1 MRPHPNPTTD
11 GTTSGTTSTSGDR
24 KRLIPESSLDDL
36 FQGVSVVVGDQG
48 SCDWLA
54 GVVVVPDRGGQGQD
68 ALQHARDHACRG
80 VPTVAFQVE
89 LAFEGVVDR
98 LDDLPQRAEQVRAG
112 PVGFALASRAQQ
124 PHALLGQRGFER
136 AAEVVLVG
144 DEGLVGPGGQQ
155 GRVGGKDAQQDL
167 PFVGLGAGKRE
178 ADRQA
183 VQRAD
188 QVQAQPPEVAAV
200 AGAVAV
206 FGPSGQ
212 LGAVGGLGRPAALH
226 GGGVAYPHVIGPP
239 GRVAGQHADGPLE
252 QAGGC
257 PQALVVAGLAGQV
270 GKQVAQ
276 VPPGVAQPARL
287 GGKPQQGLHDRQGD
301 QLGVGELG
309 LYPHAWPPWG
319 QVGCLLQ
326 QVVDGDVQCGGE
338 GVQVGVHRASRL
350 DVGFQRR
357 SWAPSCHPASP
368 QPSLGINRLGLV
380 GVVVAALAI
389 WHRPEPIGP
398 DEPRWWA
405 VTVAAAAVG
414 AVGLAWQVAA
424 GAATADGPGPGAVGA
439 FLSASPA
446 TGRRLLVELVLLGA
460 MAALVWWRVRR
471 GRRPGLGALAL
482 AAGAVVTLALG
493 AHDTGL
499 APRWLFLPLE
509 VVHLLAVGVWIGG
522 LAVLALTARRAKLE
536 AVRRFSVL
544 ALRAVLVVAVT
555 GIWQGLAQV
564 SSRAALT
571 GTDYGRVLAVKAT
584 AFLVVLGLAAVA
596 RFRLLPRASADAVAG
611 ETPGGLRRLLAI
623 EATGGA
629 VVVLVAALLANTVP
643 AGEVLAAA
651 TAARV
656 RGGVQAQ
663 QLEAGPLRLQVG
675 LEPGT
680 VGRNLLQVQVT
691 DRGGRLVDG
700 LARIDLTIA
709 DQAGRAAP
717 ASVRATRV
725 APATYRAATDAFAL
739 PGAWRVGVAVPGAAP
754 GLAARFAVA
763 AAPATSGTPPPDPP
777 DALVLGGRAGSALVG
792 LTAMAAGSVLVVRVR
807 GGLGIPPA
815 VAPRP
820 LRVRGPDGH
829 PLAVEAV
836 LPNKG
841 PARFALPWP
850 LARPAPGRLRAADR
864 ALAASRS
871 FRIHEVLDGGLG
883 TVYRTDYVLA
893 APSRFRS
900 HTASPASSGDV
911 VWIANDRWIRDG
923 AGPWKHEHTPGLEIR
938 FPARNWSDQEGNV
951 VDLGPASW
959 HGVPVE
965 VLAFVDAN
973 VAYHRLWVDHA
984 NRILHE
990 RMDAPGHFMDRDYT
1004 AYGASVTITAP
1015 K

>member
-1 MRPHPNPTTD
+1 MQA
-11 GTTSGTTSTSGDR
+11 G
-24 KRLIPESSLDDL
+24 
-36 FQGVSVVVGDQG
+36 SVPVRRRGRI
-48 SCDWLA
+48 
-54 GVVVVPDRGGQGQD
+54 VP
-68 ALQHARDHACRG
+68 
-80 VPTVAFQVE
+80 
-89 LAFEGVVDR
+89 
-98 LDDLPQRAEQVRAG
+98 
-112 PVGFALASRAQQ
+112 
-124 PHALLGQRGFER
+124 
-136 AAEVVLVG
+136 
-144 DEGLVGPGGQQ
+144 
-155 GRVGGKDAQQDL
+155 
-167 PFVGLGAGKRE
+167 
-178 ADRQA
+178 
-183 VQRAD
+183 
-188 QVQAQPPEVAAV
+188 AAV
-200 AGAVAV
+200 ALLVGSWLLAAAPAAAHALVVGSNPQAGARIARAPAELRVAFSEAV
-206 FGPSGQ
+206 RPLGPGLTLQGPSGGQ
-212 LGAVGGLGRPAALH
+212 VRLGPVRHPDGRPEVLAATLPTLGDGSYLAGWRSVSADDGHLEAGSFAFAVGTGSGPVTSPAPSQL
-226 GGGVAYPHVIGPP
+226 PTPWQ
-239 GRVAGQHADGPLE
+239 VAGRWLE
-252 QAGGC
+252 TAG
-257 PQALVVAGLAGQV
+257 V
-270 GKQVAQ
+270 
-276 VPPGVAQPARL
+276 
-287 GGKPQQGLHDRQGD
+287 
-301 QLGVGELG
+301 
-309 LYPHAWPPWG
+309 
-319 QVGCLLQ
+319 
-326 QVVDGDVQCGGE
+326 
-338 GVQVGVHRASRL
+338 
-350 DVGFQRR
+350 
-357 SWAPSCHPASP
+357 
-368 QPSLGINRLGLV
+368 LGLV
-380 GVVVAALAI
+380 G
-389 WHRPEPIGP
+389 
-398 DEPRWWA
+398 
-405 VTVAAAAVG
+405 
-414 AVGLAWQVAA
+414 
-424 GAATADGPGPGAVGA
+424 
-439 FLSASPA
+439 
-446 TGRRLLVELVLLGA
+446 
-460 MAALVWWRVRR
+460 
-471 GRRPGLGALAL
+471 
-482 AAGAVVTLALG
+482 
-493 AHDTGL
+493 
-499 APRWLFLPLE
+499 
-509 VVHLLAVGVWIGG
+509 
-522 LAVLALTARRAKLE
+522 LALTARRAKLE

-571 GTDYGRVLAVKAT
+571 GTDYGRVLAVKA
-584 AFLVVLGLAAVA
+584 AGFLAVLSLAAVA

-611 ETPGGLRRLLAI
+611 GTPGGLRRLLAI

-651 TAARV
+651 SAARV

-691 DRGGRLVDG
+691 DPSGRLVDG
-700 LARIDLTIA
+700 LARIDLIIA

-739 PGAWRVGVAVPGAAP
+739 PGGWRVGVAVPGAAP
-754 GLAARFAVA
+754 GLAARFAIA

-829 PLAVEAV
+829 PLAALVQPCGDGCAEAFLTTPAGGPLAVEAV

-841 PARFALPWP
+841 TARFALPWP

-1015 K
+1015 Q

>member
-1 MRPHPNPTTD
+1 MQA
-11 GTTSGTTSTSGDR
+11 G
-24 KRLIPESSLDDL
+24 
-36 FQGVSVVVGDQG
+36 SVPVRRRGRI
-48 SCDWLA
+48 
-54 GVVVVPDRGGQGQD
+54 VP
-68 ALQHARDHACRG
+68 
-80 VPTVAFQVE
+80 
-89 LAFEGVVDR
+89 
-98 LDDLPQRAEQVRAG
+98 
-112 PVGFALASRAQQ
+112 
-124 PHALLGQRGFER
+124 
-136 AAEVVLVG
+136 
-144 DEGLVGPGGQQ
+144 
-155 GRVGGKDAQQDL
+155 
-167 PFVGLGAGKRE
+167 
-178 ADRQA
+178 
-183 VQRAD
+183 
-188 QVQAQPPEVAAV
+188 AAV
-200 AGAVAV
+200 ALLVGSWLLAAAPAAAHALVVGSNPQAGARIARAPAELRVAFSEAV
-206 FGPSGQ
+206 RPLGPGLTLQGPSGGQ
-212 LGAVGGLGRPAALH
+212 VRLGSVRHPDGRPEVLAATLPTLGDGSYLAGWRIVSADDGHLEAGSFAFAVGTGSGPVTSPAPSQL
-226 GGGVAYPHVIGPP
+226 PTPWQ
-239 GRVAGQHADGPLE
+239 VAGRWLE
-252 QAGGC
+252 TAG
-257 PQALVVAGLAGQV
+257 V
-270 GKQVAQ
+270 
-276 VPPGVAQPARL
+276 
-287 GGKPQQGLHDRQGD
+287 
-301 QLGVGELG
+301 
-309 LYPHAWPPWG
+309 
-319 QVGCLLQ
+319 
-326 QVVDGDVQCGGE
+326 
-338 GVQVGVHRASRL
+338 
-350 DVGFQRR
+350 
-357 SWAPSCHPASP
+357 
-368 QPSLGINRLGLV
+368 LGLV

-405 VTVAAAAVG
+405 LTVAAAAVG

-424 GAATADGPGPGAVGA
+424 GAATVGGLGPGAVGA

-460 MAALVWWRVRR
+460 TAALVWWRVRN

-499 APRWLFLPLE
+499 APRWLFLPL
-509 VVHLLAVGVWIGG
+509 AV
-522 LAVLALTARRAKLE
+522 
-536 AVRRFSVL
+536 
-544 ALRAVLVVAVT
+544 
-555 GIWQGLAQV
+555 
-564 SSRAALT
+564 
-571 GTDYGRVLAVKAT
+571 
-584 AFLVVLGLAAVA
+584 VA

-651 TAARV
+651 SAARV

-691 DRGGRLVDG
+691 DPSGRLVDG

-739 PGAWRVGVAVPGAAP
+739 PGGWRVGVAVPGAAP
-754 GLAARFAVA
+754 GLAARFAIA

-829 PLAVEAV
+829 PLAALVQPCGDGCAEAFLTTPAGGPLAVEAV

-841 PARFALPWP
+841 TARFALPWP

-911 VWIANDRWIRDG
+911 VWIANDRWIRDS

-1015 K
+1015 Q

>member
-1 MRPHPNPTTD
+1 MQA
-11 GTTSGTTSTSGDR
+11 G
-24 KRLIPESSLDDL
+24 
-36 FQGVSVVVGDQG
+36 SVPVRRRGRI
-48 SCDWLA
+48 
-54 GVVVVPDRGGQGQD
+54 VP
-68 ALQHARDHACRG
+68 
-80 VPTVAFQVE
+80 
-89 LAFEGVVDR
+89 
-98 LDDLPQRAEQVRAG
+98 
-112 PVGFALASRAQQ
+112 
-124 PHALLGQRGFER
+124 
-136 AAEVVLVG
+136 
-144 DEGLVGPGGQQ
+144 
-155 GRVGGKDAQQDL
+155 
-167 PFVGLGAGKRE
+167 
-178 ADRQA
+178 
-183 VQRAD
+183 
-188 QVQAQPPEVAAV
+188 AAV
-200 AGAVAV
+200 ALLVGSWRLAAAPAAAHALVVGSNPQAGARIARAPAELRVAFSEAV
-206 FGPSGQ
+206 RPLGPGLTLQGPSGGQ
-212 LGAVGGLGRPAALH
+212 VRLGPVRPPDGRPEVLAATL
-226 GGGVAYPHVIGPP
+226 PTPWQ
-239 GRVAGQHADGPLE
+239 VAGRWLE
-252 QAGGC
+252 TAG
-257 PQALVVAGLAGQV
+257 V
-270 GKQVAQ
+270 
-276 VPPGVAQPARL
+276 
-287 GGKPQQGLHDRQGD
+287 
-301 QLGVGELG
+301 
-309 LYPHAWPPWG
+309 
-319 QVGCLLQ
+319 
-326 QVVDGDVQCGGE
+326 
-338 GVQVGVHRASRL
+338 
-350 DVGFQRR
+350 
-357 SWAPSCHPASP
+357 
-368 QPSLGINRLGLV
+368 LGLV

-405 VTVAAAAVG
+405 LTVAAAAVG

-424 GAATADGPGPGAVGA
+424 GAATVGGLGPGAVGA

-460 MAALVWWRVRR
+460 TAALVWWRVRN

-509 VVHLLAVGVWIGG
+509 VVHLLAVGAWIGG
-522 LAVLALTARRAKLE
+522 LVVLALTARRAKLE

-571 GTDYGRVLAVKAT
+571 GTDYGRVLAVKA
-584 AFLVVLGLAAVA
+584 AGFLAVLSLAAVA

-611 ETPGGLRRLLAI
+611 GTPGGLRRLLAI

-651 TAARV
+651 SAARV

-691 DRGGRLVDG
+691 DPSGRLVDG

-739 PGAWRVGVAVPGAAP
+739 PGGWRVGVAVPGAAP
-754 GLAARFAVA
+754 GLAARFAIA

-807 GGLGIPPA
+807 SGLGIPPA

-829 PLAVEAV
+829 PLAALVQPCGDGCAEAFLTTPAGGSLAVEAV

-841 PARFALPWP
+841 TARFALPWP

-1015 K
+1015 Q